1 MYKLVVSLFFVL
13 LVTGAQ
19 PSAAYVVQENPG
31 SKPSKEEN
39 GDRDLPAKLVLLG
52 PEAEE
57 RLEITNPA
65 AVFEVMKAI
74 ENANQTDRTEDKGEK
89 LGTLELKENK
99 WMAIHYSKDRS
110 SVLFEWEEKT
120 SFMERR
126 KFFALF
132 QAERKAEPLPPGE
145 GGDVQPIPPAD
156 GVHSDDII
164 PLP

>member
-13 LVTGAQ
+13 LVIGAQ
-19 PSAAYVVQENPG
+19 PSAAYVAQENLG
-31 SKPSKEEN
+31 SKPFAEED
-39 GDRDLPAKLVLLG
+39 GDRELPAKLVLLD
-52 PEAEE
+52 PDAEE
-57 RLEITNPA
+57 SLEITSPA

-74 ENANQTDRTEDKGEK
+74 ENADQTERTEEKGDK
-89 LGTLELKENK
+89 LGTLELDENK
-99 WMAIHYSKDRS
+99 WIAIHYSKDRS
-110 SVLFEWEEKT
+110 SVLFDWEKKT
-120 SFMERR
+120 SIMERK

-156 GVHSDDII
+156 GVHPDDII